1 MKQDFHGNFRVNVT
15 FFFFFCLFLRSSRL
29 NRTHSGMD
37 EKISSPCS
45 SQRKKLSLTV
55 KTDDVTSGRRG
66 VDPHGRLCYGRFK
79 GEWV

>member
-1 MKQDFHGNFRVNVT
+1 MVSETRFQGNFGSMLH
-15 FFFFFCLFLRSSRL
+15 FFFCLFLLSSRL
-29 NRTHSGMD
+29 NRTHSGTD

>member
-15 FFFFFCLFLRSSRL
+15 FFFFCLFRRSSRL
-29 NRTHSGMD
+29 NRTHSGTD
-37 EKISSPCS
+37 EKISLLCS

-66 VDPHGRLCYGRFK
+66 VDPHGRL
-79 GEWV
+79 WAV

>member
-15 FFFFFCLFLRSSRL
+15 FFFCLFLRSSRL
-29 NRTHSGMD
+29 NRTHSGTD

-66 VDPHGRLCYGRFK
+66 VDPHGRL
-79 GEWV
+79 WAV

>member
-1 MKQDFHGNFRVNVT
+1 MKQDFRGNFRVNVT
-15 FFFFFCLFLRSSRL
+15 FFFFCLFLRSSRR
-29 NRTHSGMD
+29 NRTHSGTD

-66 VDPHGRLCYGRFK
+66 VYPHGRL
-79 GEWV
+79 WAV